1 MGMCNSGVLEPSTTG
16 INKKT
21 PDVDQEILLGS
32 VPFYFNFSTT
42 YSDVSTSGMT
52 INNNPSEG
60 GGITVGSGPRVLTK
74 LILKTKNIYTFDAA
88 FLKAKA
94 GNGTSSYT
102 VNIQVNGAS
111 IYTNTIDDSENWKV
125 FGED

>member
-1 MGMCNSGVLEPSTTG
+1 M
-16 INKKT
+16 
-21 PDVDQEILLGS
+21 
-32 VPFYFNFSTT
+32 
-42 YSDVSTSGMT
+42 
-52 INNNPSEG
+52 NNNPSEG

-125 FGED
+125 FGSTFQETYTGQITFVFTGSSCLKLNSIAFNAISV